1 LRSPEWTD
9 WISATH
15 RCLWIHG
22 IPGAGKTILISHLV
36 SHVKEY
42 CKTLTRT
49 AHAYYYCYFGH
60 DQDEAAHLL
69 GSLLNQLCRKSDLVT
84 PQLYEIYKAGG
95 EPSLVELLEALV
107 EMLAHFDTVYVV
119 VDALDESLP
128 RDNLLKILRDLVT
141 DIRFQKIQV
150 LASSR
155 EYIDIE
161 ATMET
166 ISVAVS
172 MSNPFVK
179 EDIRS
184 LVRSLIVSNHKFER
198 WPRDM
203 LDELE
208 NAVATGAHGMYV
220 FIPTTD

>member
-1 LRSPEWTD
+1 M
-9 WISATH
+9 
-15 RCLWIHG
+15 
-22 IPGAGKTILISHLV
+22 SHLV
-36 SHVKEY
+36 QHVKEY
-42 CKTLTRT
+42 CKDIPRT
-49 AHAYYYCYFGH
+49 AHAYYCCYFGH
-60 DQDEAAHLL
+60 DQDEAAHFL
-69 GSLLNQLCRKSDLVT
+69 GSLLNQLCRQSNLVIPT
-84 PQLYEIYKAGG
+84 IYNMYKAGG
-95 EPSLVELLEALV
+95 EPNLLELLEALQ
-107 EMLAHFDTVYVV
+107 EMLIHFDTVYVV

-128 RDNLLKILRDLVT
+128 RDNLLKVLRDLVT
-141 DIRFQKIQV
+141 DLQFQKIQV

-161 ATMET
+161 TTMEA

-172 MSNPFVK
+172 MSNPFVE

-184 LVRSLIVSNHKFER
+184 LVRSLIASNHRFSR

-220 FIPTTD
+220 